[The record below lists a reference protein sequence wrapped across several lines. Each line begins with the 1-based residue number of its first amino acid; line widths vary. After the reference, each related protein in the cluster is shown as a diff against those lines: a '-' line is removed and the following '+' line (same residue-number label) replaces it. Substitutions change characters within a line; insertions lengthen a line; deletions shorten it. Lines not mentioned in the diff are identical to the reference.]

1 MRRRPEG
8 SSYPQGEEENESEST
23 VSEFLCRAFLC
34 YFAEG
39 VDVGN
44 GVAAQ
49 AVGAVNAVRHLTRGV
64 KALNR

>member
-1 MRRRPEG
+1 MRRRLGG
-8 SSYPQGEEENESEST
+8 SSDPQGEEENESEST
-23 VSEFLCRAFLC
+23 VSEFLCRAFPC

-49 AVGAVNAVRHLTRGV
+49 SVGAVDAARHLTCGV
-64 KALNR
+64 KALNL

>member
-1 MRRRPEG
+1 M
-8 SSYPQGEEENESEST
+8 
-23 VSEFLCRAFLC
+23 SEFLCRAFPC

-49 AVGAVNAVRHLTRGV
+49 AVGAVNAARHLTRGV